1 MSDSQEILPI
11 DQKKVQ
17 LRKTRPSHSSA
28 SSARERP
35 EDHAS
40 ARTQGQE
47 VRTPFQKD
55 LDRLLYNYYTRR
67 LARVTQV
74 ATITNRSDSELD
86 TAHHVPRNR
95 LTHSLKVGQVARRT
109 AHYLCGGHNAKQNE
123 QGIETAGG
131 IDFDVAEFA
140 GRAHDIGHPPFG
152 HAGEEVLNELA
163 HEWKLNDGFEGNA
176 QTFRILTQLTLKGLN
191 TDVKTRK
198 GLEGDLPRGL
208 DLTYASLASV
218 VKYPRSS
225 KDSDKFGYYDVDKP
239 SFDTYVQPLLYLDDL
254 GTLEAQI
261 MDWSDDVSYAVHDIE
276 DFAFQGKI
284 PLHTIS
290 NGSADEFLAEARAL
304 LEEERDTDR
313 RSKSD
318 IDSIIKQ
325 FKDYLDSFFM
335 VQLGHSEFDYCRMSQ
350 FISTVITDAS
360 FGTSVA
366 HDGKLK
372 VTPHARG
379 LITILKHL
387 TWYYVIDQ
395 PEMHAQQEGNKRILR
410 AVASELKGVAEATYA
425 RQDSEKKQPTKKKKS
440 NMLSIP
446 LRESVENA
454 IKQYCDTSVP
464 SLRNE
469 HNLESLGLARGVID
483 YVASLTEDDVFN
495 LYRLYGLSAQ

>member
-1 MSDSQEILPI
+1 
-11 DQKKVQ
+11 
-17 LRKTRPSHSSA
+17 
-28 SSARERP
+28 
-35 EDHAS
+35 
-40 ARTQGQE
+40 
-47 VRTPFQKD
+47 
-55 LDRLLYNYYTRR
+55 
-67 LARVTQV
+67 
-74 ATITNRSDSELD
+74 
-86 TAHHVPRNR
+86 
-95 LTHSLKVGQVARRT
+95 
-109 AHYLCGGHNAKQNE
+109 
-123 QGIETAGG
+123 
-131 IDFDVAEFA
+131 
-140 GRAHDIGHPPFG
+140 
-152 HAGEEVLNELA
+152 
-163 HEWKLNDGFEGNA
+163 
-176 QTFRILTQLTLKGLN
+176 
-191 TDVKTRK
+191 
-198 GLEGDLPRGL
+198 
-208 DLTYASLASV
+208 
-218 VKYPRSS
+218 
-225 KDSDKFGYYDVDKP
+225 
-239 SFDTYVQPLLYLDDL
+239 
-254 GTLEAQI
+254 
-261 MDWSDDVSYAVHDIE
+261 
-276 DFAFQGKI
+276 
-284 PLHTIS
+284 
-290 NGSADEFLAEARAL
+290 
-304 LEEERDTDR
+304 
-313 RSKSD
+313 
-318 IDSIIKQ
+318 
-325 FKDYLDSFFM
+325 M